1 MYQFDKITVFSK
13 PTFSTKLAGG
23 SKITTKMDG
32 FGRGFWQGF
41 GGQYTFGRS
50 LGHIFGFILALLK
63 KDACMNLIIWLE
75 RFGRALGRFGYGLWS
90 VLGGVWR
97 LLAALGPH
105 IGIIFG
111 CLNLDCFVEGLLEA
125 PELDFEGIWES
136 LGGILGGFWERLGSF
151 FRQLML

>member
-23 SKITTKMDG
+23 SKITAKIDR

-63 KDACMNLIIWLE
+63 KDSCMNLIIWLE
-75 RFGRALGRFGYGLWS
+75 RFGRALGGL
-90 VLGGVWR
+90 LGGLGTVFGAFLEGFGGSWR
-97 LLAALGPH
+97 LVGH
-105 IGIIFG
+105 I
-111 CLNLDCFVEGLLEA
+111 
-125 PELDFEGIWES
+125 
-136 LGGILGGFWERLGSF
+136 
-151 FRQLML
+151 